1 MSSINAL
8 VIRQQTRE
16 EKVMTSAVTL
26 VQPRVT

>member
-8 VIRQQTRE
+8 AIRQQTRE